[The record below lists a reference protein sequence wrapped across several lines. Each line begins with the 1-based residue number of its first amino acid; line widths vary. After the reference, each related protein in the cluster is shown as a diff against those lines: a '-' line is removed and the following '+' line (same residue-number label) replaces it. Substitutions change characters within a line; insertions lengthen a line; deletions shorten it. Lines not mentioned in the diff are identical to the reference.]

1 MNVLLTGAN
10 GFLGSSIAKGLLARG
25 DRVLAYKRDTS
36 DLRRLG
42 KMAGE
47 ILWFHYGIAH
57 LEEPFERGERID
69 AVIHTATSYG
79 RRGESTAEV
88 LDINMRV
95 PLFLYELARQAGVPI
110 FLNAHTSLP
119 LSLNAYALSKHQLL
133 EWLLLVAGTTHI
145 VHLRME
151 SIFGPGDDPT
161 KFNEWIVQQFLAGA
175 ESVALT
181 PGLQD
186 RDFIYIDDAVAA
198 CMVCLDHAANFKP
211 NEIVDIGSGTAVSV
225 RHFAE
230 CAKRIT
236 GAATRL
242 DFGALP
248 YRPNEL
254 MHAQADI
261 SRLSALGWRPKV
273 SLEEGLEAVTA
284 YLRTMQT
291 WRIVSDERLNGIPL
305 AESWLLH

>member
-10 GFLGSSIAKGLLARG
+10 GFLGSNLAKALLARG
-25 DRVLAYKRDTS
+25 DRVLAYKRETS

-42 KMAGE
+42 DKAGE
-47 ILWFHYGIAH
+47 ILWFHYGISH
-57 LEEPFERGERID
+57 LQEPFERRERVD
-69 AVIHTATSYG
+69 ALIHTATCYG

-95 PLFLYELARQAGVPI
+95 PLFLYELGQQAGVST

-119 LSLNAYALSKHQLL
+119 LSLDAYALSKHQLL
-133 EWLLLVAGTTHI
+133 EWLLLEAGATRILHMR
-145 VHLRME
+145 LE

-161 KFNEWIVQQFLAGA
+161 KFNEWIMRQFLAGA

-181 PGLQD
+181 PGHQN
-186 RDFIYIDDAVAA
+186 RDFIHIDDAVAA
-198 CMVCLDHAANFKP
+198 CLVCLDHAASFMP
-211 NEIVDIGSGTAVSV
+211 NEIVDVGSGKAISI

-230 CAKRIT
+230 CGKLIT

-254 MHAQADI
+254 MHSQADL

-273 SLEEGLEAVTA
+273 SLEEGLKSVTA
-284 YLRTMQT
+284 YLRNLQ
-291 WRIVSDERLNGIPL
+291 
-305 AESWLLH
+305 A